1 MSDLTLLRS
10 AADSETSQHGRP
22 IWRLALD
29 HPMALIGGGVL
40 LALILMAISAPYL
53 APFSPTQQR
62 LTSRLLPPLSGVHW
76 LGTDQFGRDVLS
88 RWLYGVRVPLVVGVV
103 SALLGGVLGTA
114 VGLTAGY
121 FRGKVDTV
129 ISIIIDIQL
138 SVPFVLLALAV
149 VALFGPGT
157 VKIIIVFALTNW
169 AMVARVAR
177 ASALKYRRAPFV
189 EAAILAGATDRWI
202 LLRHVFVNAIPP
214 VMVVVSVLAAQNA
227 IYESAFAFFGLG
239 VPPPAPSWGNM
250 LADAKDYFYTA
261 WWLGLFPGIGIMF
274 VAVGMNLIG
283 DFLRDAIDPRL

>member
-1 MSDLTLLRS
+1 MSDVPVAYDAPAGDAPRHR
-10 AADSETSQHGRP
+10 QP
-22 IWRLALD
+22 IWRIALD
-29 HPMALIGGGVL
+29 HPVALFGFGVL
-40 LALILMAISAPYL
+40 LALVLMAIFAPYL
-53 APFSPTQQR
+53 APFSPTQQK
-62 LTSRLLPPLSGVHW
+62 LTSRLLPPLSASHW

-88 RWLYGVRVPLVVGVV
+88 RWLYGVRVPLMVGVV
-103 SALLGGVLGTA
+103 SALLGGVLGTV
-114 VGLTAGY
+114 VGLAAGY
-121 FRGKVDTV
+121 FRGKIDTV

-202 LLRHVFVNAIPP
+202 LLRHVFINAIPP

-227 IYESAFAFFGLG
+227 IYELAFAFFGLG
-239 VPPPAPSWGNM
+239 VPPPTPSWGNM
-250 LADAKDYFYTA
+250 LADGKDYFYSA
-261 WWLGLFPGIGIMF
+261 WWLGLFPGIGIML
-274 VAVGMNLIG
+274 VAMAMNLIG